1 MLWNIKFHIRY
12 NWIELEKI
20 LYHHQGRKAW
30 MGWTNERMN
39 ECEKCRGQSGG
50 SICSK
55 RKNGKVSK
63 REQSRYIILCP
74 YDPNPISLCHSI
86 PPFRISNDRILRSA
100 KGQRNTDFHPG
111 DKSLNCRWFPY
122 SHKRGRDSAWDAERH
137 ACSRIAWEKRG
148 KDMRTMNARIS
159 ARFVRK
165 IAPRGPAV
173 HVPRRDGWT
182 RWERGGLSRRKARRE
197 EKLPSRGP
205 FHYVSSLARPHLSPR
220 FSEPKLFSCLSF
232 VPVSSERASLSLPPR
247 SSFSPPLLLLLFI
260 SSFFFSFLFF
270 LCAISLPIHRC
281 LGPWKGSRLRQL
293 ERRARRGRK
302 EGTAAE
308 AFSNRIPHCRL
319 GNSRRIEITHYP
331 VMSDA
336 FTSTRGCTRR
346 RARVRAYFLLAY
358 TPVRIAYTRPR
369 NDVTFTWSSSLPSLD
384 LCANG
389 VTGFPIL

>member
-1 MLWNIKFHIRY
+1 MTQILFLFVTRFRHFEFRT
-12 NWIELEKI
+12 IESWDL
-20 LYHHQGRKAW
+20 Q
-30 MGWTNERMN
+30 
-39 ECEKCRGQSGG
+39 RGKG
-50 SICSK
+50 I
-55 RKNGKVSK
+55 
-63 REQSRYIILCP
+63 
-74 YDPNPISLCHSI
+74 PISI
-86 PPFRISNDRILRSA
+86 
-100 KGQRNTDFHPG
+100 QEE

-197 EKLPSRGP
+197 EELPSRGP

-270 LCAISLPIHRC
+270 LFFSLRHLASNPSL
-281 LGPWKGSRLRQL
+281 LGTVKGLAAPS
-293 ERRARRGRK
+293 ARKKSEERGRK